1 MKTANAR
8 WSFVLA
14 LLISVVTAAPAA
26 AAGTLTVKKSPQDDA
41 ATIFATKPVRNA
53 DGVPTGAREPVLECG
68 GVCEAAVADAFGR
81 PDAVTLVSKAAAG
94 WELCAG
100 WDHAG
105 PCGPGGLRRGYE
117 DRPPGH
123 RVLPGLHD
131 WHLEC
136 AMACLSSDRGKTGP
150 EASCRCASASLTLA
164 HRATALPGEVD
175 HPQRFPKRPGPVRGG
190 G

>member
-1 MKTANAR
+1 VKTSNAR

-41 ATIFATKPVRNA
+41 ATIFATKPVQNA

-94 WELCAG
+94 WELLRWLGCTPDRA
-100 WDHAG
+100 DLAV
-105 PCGPGGLRRGYE
+105 CGVDMKT
-117 DRPPGH
+117 DRPVTAFYQDCTTGTWNAPW
-123 RVLPGLHD
+123 L
-131 WHLEC
+131 
-136 AMACLSSDRGKTGP
+136 AFQAIAGKPVPRLQAG
-150 EASCRCASASLTLA
+150 A
-164 HRATALPGEVD
+164 RA
-175 HPQRFPKRPGPVRGG
+175 RP
-190 G
+190 